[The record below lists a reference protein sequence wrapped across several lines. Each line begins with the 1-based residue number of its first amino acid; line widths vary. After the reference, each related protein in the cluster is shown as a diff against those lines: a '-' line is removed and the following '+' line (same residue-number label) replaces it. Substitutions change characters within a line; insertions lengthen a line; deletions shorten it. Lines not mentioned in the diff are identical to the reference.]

1 MNMKIQQRI
10 KKHLKE
16 QASKHR
22 IADIRIGLGYTAV
35 MLQDG
40 RTGLAG
46 TPLRHVRHGCTV
58 FDRMLPLTGAN
69 ACDLLDLIESKDPLE
84 TAAGLATANAL
95 SNIRCPEM
103 DTGDVL
109 DAVNPCE
116 TDQVGM
122 VGNFAP
128 LVGAIKNSG
137 AGLTIFE
144 QIESPAGGMLPAEKI
159 PEVLPGC
166 TVCLLTA
173 TSIINHT
180 FDSII
185 EYASDCRSVVLLGAS
200 APLIPEVFAHTP
212 VTCLSGVL
220 VTRPEEV
227 LHIVSCGGGMRR
239 FGKVVSKVNL
249 AVQN

>member
-1 MNMKIQQRI
+1 MEIQQRI
-10 KKHLKE
+10 KKQLE
-16 QASKHR
+16 ERASERR

-40 RTGLAG
+40 STGLAG

-69 ACDLLDLIESKDPLE
+69 ACDLLELLESKDPLE

-95 SNIRCPEM
+95 SNIGRPGI

-109 DAVNPCE
+109 DFVNLDE
-116 TDQVGM
+116 TDHVGM

-128 LVGAIKNSG
+128 LAGGIKNSG

-144 QIESPAGGMLPAEKI
+144 QIESPEKGMLPAAKI
-159 PEVLPGC
+159 PEVLPEC
-166 TVCLLTA
+166 SVCLLTA

-185 EYASDCRSVVLLGAS
+185 EFASDCRSVVLLGAS
-200 APLIPEVFAHTP
+200 TPLVPEVFAHTP

-220 VTRPEEV
+220 VTRPGEI

-239 FGKVVSKVNL
+239 FGGVISKVNM